1 MMKIQ
6 KKRNVLK
13 KNTINT
19 KNILEGNQK
28 KKGLIKNIG
37 IEDNLQKIIKN
48 IEKIL
53 KKAEITKFKNMR
65 KLEIIKL
72 KNINQK
78 NIQKMIMIVK
88 NLIKSI
94 KNIKK
99 KKKITQEKEETAL
112 RVTENKKIDTE
123 LKGVI
128 AVKEDIKDIEKEI
141 QVKKKFILISRKIF
155 NKKIQ
160 KIRIFFGMDFNG
172 SLNRKL

>member
-1 MMKIQ
+1 
-6 KKRNVLK
+6 
-13 KNTINT
+13 
-19 KNILEGNQK
+19 
-28 KKGLIKNIG
+28 
-37 IEDNLQKIIKN
+37 
-48 IEKIL
+48 
-53 KKAEITKFKNMR
+53 MR

-112 RVTENKKIDTE
+112 RVTENIKIDTD

-141 QVKKKFILISRKIF
+141 QVKKKFIHISRKIF
-155 NKKIQ
+155 N
-160 KIRIFFGMDFNG
+160 
-172 SLNRKL
+172 